1 MIMNGYKHTLL
12 INLADY
18 TELIHLALEGN
29 DVSAD
34 DRLIY
39 LGHLAMCARIFK
51 VVYLSQQIN
60 ELETIIKIENGAYLI
75 GTPNNERG
83 TLVKDGWNMFSSFL
97 SAYIANV
104 KKA

>member
-1 MIMNGYKHTLL
+1 MRDYKHTLL

-18 TELIHLALEGN
+18 TELLHLALEGKGI
-29 DVSAD
+29 SAD
-34 DRLIY
+34 DRQIY

-51 VVYLSQQIN
+51 VVYLSQQIS
-60 ELETIIKIENGAYLI
+60 ELETIIKIEDGAYLF

-83 TLVKDGWNMFSSFL
+83 ELVKDGWNVFL
-97 SAYIANV
+97 PFLNAYISNA